1 MFGFLGGSKP
11 TPQALIDKRRYPR
24 FTTSVIACSLGDVV
38 DLSAGGIRLRG
49 RGKTP
54 VCRGQIIPLTLKAH
68 DSETVTKARVVHI
81 RRVGLRTWEA
91 GFAFVDLRP
100 SLVNDIENLGR
111 TGQMPHWT
119 YIPPRMIRA
128 EASLP
133 DYYGALGLKQS
144 AKLEEIR
151 KAFHLRAKKFHPDVN
166 PDPAAAGKFMRMVE
180 AYKVLKDPDKR
191 KKYDMLYAD
200 RDQYPIP
207 ARQPLPVNERRKS
220 A

>member
-1 MFGFLGGSKP
+1 MFALFGGSKT

-24 FTTSVIACSLGDVV
+24 FSTKLITCSLGDVV

-54 VCRGQIIPLTLKAH
+54 VCRGQIVPLTLKAH
-68 DSETVTKARVVHI
+68 DSQAITKARVVHI

-100 SLVNDIENLGR
+100 SLVNDIENLCR
-111 TGQMPHWT
+111 TGEIPQWT
-119 YIPPRMIRA
+119 YIPPRMIQA
-128 EASLP
+128 EATLP
-133 DYYGALGLKQS
+133 DYYGALGLKPS
-144 AKLEEIR
+144 AKLEDIR
-151 KAFHLRAKKFHPDVN
+151 KAFHVRAKKLHPDVN
-166 PDPAAAGKFMRMVE
+166 PDPAAAGKFMRTVE

-191 KKYDMLYAD
+191 KKYDLLYAD
-200 RDQYPIP
+200 RDQHPIP
-207 ARQPLPVNERRKS
+207 RKEPLPMHERRKS

>member
-1 MFGFLGGSKP
+1 MFGFLGGAKQ

-24 FTTSVIACSLGDVV
+24 FSTNVISCSLGDVV
-38 DLSAGGIRLRG
+38 DISAGGIRLRG
-49 RGKTP
+49 RGKMP
-54 VCRGQIIPLTLKAH
+54 VCRGQIIPLSLKAH
-68 DSETVTKARVVHI
+68 DSETQTKARVVHI

-111 TGQMPHWT
+111 TGEIPHWT
-119 YIPPRMIRA
+119 YIPPRQVKA

-144 AKLEEIR
+144 ASLDDIR
-151 KAFHLRAKKFHPDVN
+151 KTFHARAKKYHPDVN
-166 PDPAAAGKFMRMVE
+166 PDPAVAGKFMKMLE

-191 KKYDMLYAD
+191 KRYDILYSD
-200 RDQYPIP
+200 RDQHPIP
-207 ARQPLPVNERRKS
+207 RKDPIPVHDRRKN
-220 A
+220 

>member
-1 MFGFLGGSKP
+1 MFGLFGGAKP
-11 TPQALIDKRRYPR
+11 TPQSLIDKRRYPR
-24 FTTSVIACSLGDVV
+24 FSTNVIACSLGDVV

-100 SLVNDIENLGR
+100 SLVNDIEHLGK
-111 TGQMPHWT
+111 TGEIPHWT
-119 YIPPRMIRA
+119 YIPPRMVRA

-133 DYYGALGLKQS
+133 DYYGALGLKQN
-144 AKLEEIR
+144 AKLEDIR
-151 KAFHLRAKKFHPDVN
+151 KSFHARAKKFHPDVN
-166 PDPAAAGKFMRMVE
+166 PDPSASSKFVRVIE
-180 AYKVLKDPDKR
+180 AYKILRDPEKR
-191 KKYDMLYAD
+191 KKYDLLYAD
-200 RDQYPIP
+200 RDQNPIQ
-207 ARQPLPVNERRKS
+207 ARQPLPVHDRRKS